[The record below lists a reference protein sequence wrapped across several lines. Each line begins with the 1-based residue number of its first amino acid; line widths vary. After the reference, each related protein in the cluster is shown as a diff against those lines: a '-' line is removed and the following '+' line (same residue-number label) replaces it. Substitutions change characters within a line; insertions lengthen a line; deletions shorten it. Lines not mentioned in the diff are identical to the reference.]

1 MKNKMVKAL
10 SIMMSLCMLGG
21 SGVQAAEFSSGME
34 NITEL
39 SEQEDGSRSFEA
51 ADSSEVQR
59 KPRSGG

>member
-39 SEQEDGSRSFEA
+39 SEQEEA
-51 ADSSEVQR
+51 EEDS
-59 KPRSGG
+59 

>member
-39 SEQEDGSRSFEA
+39 SE
-51 ADSSEVQR
+51 
-59 KPRSGG
+59 